1 MLESID
7 IDGVLY
13 EAFWSE
19 TRAITEFIQSIPDA
33 GAEPSERTEAWLG
46 VDDDNV
52 YVAGRI
58 WDSQGHDA
66 PIANEMRRDS
76 RQTIQNDNFGI
87 FFDTL
92 LDRRNA
98 VAFYTSPLGALTAF
112 QINSERRP
120 NRDWNPIWKV
130 RTDRFEGGW
139 TVETAIPF
147 HWLRY
152 RSVFRRSRTVIPAD
166 AER

>member
-7 IDGVLY
+7 IDDALD

-46 VDDDNV
+46 VDDDHV

-76 RQTIQNDNFGI
+76 RQIIQNDNFGV

-92 LDRRNA
+92 LHRRNT
-98 VAFYTSPLGALTAF
+98 VAFYTNPLGVLTDF
-112 QINSERRP
+112 QFNNEGRP
-120 NRDWNPIWKV
+120 NRDWNPIWEV
-130 RTDRFEGGW
+130 RTGRFEAGG
-139 TVETAIPF
+139 
-147 HWLRY
+147 
-152 RSVFRRSRTVIPAD
+152 RSRWPFPSIGCATVPAGSRTG
-166 AER
+166 ESS